1 MTPEN
6 DLPWPTIFGYL
17 PLHSILACRATCINI
32 AVECSNIPINQC
44 VHMITRIMKRRRMS
58 PAWHIMTTDSANYQS
73 DWNDYTGRDIAMASI
88 FKNWLSTNNKNGID
102 NSQCSNSSPFDTF
115 LYVLR
120 IMRAT
125 PMQVTF
131 STKSS
136 TPNDTSTQSELSL
149 LDHASGSKIVLN
161 CPLCRNKRSDI
172 ASSTSKLNVVSLDYE
187 SVNVVTEC
195 SELSYTPLV
204 RHQGHDGKCSSG
216 TIKSI
221 SKFVIDRDQRESN
234 QSILENTRKHI
245 IVILCESCEEF
256 AIQMPIHNC
265 SCKCDHAC
273 RRKYGGRPNLTRKVC
288 ATFECNQ
295 AVFCDD
301 CCNQNEKGVILDM
314 SRNLCEEC
322 GACYCDSCSGD
333 DENVVQMK
341 FRCPCRLYDCLRRRT
356 KNDKKRRKMNRGTHH
371 KGFADDD
378 YYFKCDSEQEDKL
391 RKVSPYELE
400 SDRYVGSS
408 DESWF

>member
-1 MTPEN
+1 
-6 DLPWPTIFGYL
+6 
-17 PLHSILACRATCINI
+17 
-32 AVECSNIPINQC
+32 
-44 VHMITRIMKRRRMS
+44 MKRRRMS

-73 DWNDYTGRDIAMASI
+73 DWNDYIGRDIAMASI
-88 FKNWLSTNNKNGID
+88 FKNWLSTNNKDGDN

-115 LYVLR
+115 LNVLR
-120 IMRAT
+120 IMRAA

-131 STKSS
+131 STKTS
-136 TPNDTSTQSELSL
+136 TPNDTSELSL
-149 LDHASGSKIVLN
+149 LGHASGSKIVLN

-172 ASSTSKLNVVSLDYE
+172 TPSTSKLNVVSLDYE

-204 RHQGHDGKCSSG
+204 RHQVYNDKCSNG
-216 TIKSI
+216 PKKSI

-234 QSILENTRKHI
+234 QNILGNTRKHI

-273 RRKYGGRPNLTRKVC
+273 RRKYCGRPNFTRKVC
-288 ATFECNQ
+288 ATFGCNQ

-301 CCNQNEKGVILDM
+301 CCNQNEKDVILDM

-333 DENVVQMK
+333 DEKVLQMK
-341 FRCPCRLYDCLRRRT
+341 FRCPCRPYDCLRRRT
-356 KNDKKRRKMNRGTHH
+356 KNNKKRRKMNRVTYH
-371 KGFADDD
+371 KDFAYDD

-391 RKVSPYELE
+391 REIPPCELV
-400 SDRYVGSS
+400 SDRCVGSS
-408 DESWF
+408 DESCF